1 MIRDVATVP
10 AGEPVAVH
18 EGQYAVMSGLFLT
31 AVGGVIFVDQPE
43 QTLRVPIHSDL
54 FFVTDMNGLVLGT
67 P

>member
-1 MIRDVATVP
+1 MIRDVATVDP
-10 AGEPVAVH
+10 GEPVTVH
-18 EGQYAVMSGLFLT
+18 EGQYAVASGLFRNFNREAIL
-31 AVGGVIFVDQPE
+31 VEQPE